1 MQRWLWVVLIT
12 SLVSVS
18 ATTVRAQD
26 KSLGKTT
33 STGPQLGGR
42 LSRFREERPAEIP
55 SASYLI
61 YQRAQRQAEQ
71 RAARIEANKWA
82 GYAPT
87 RPSIGYAAYAVDL
100 NPGLYKP
107 WVSAY
112 NGYHF
117 GW

>member
-1 MQRWLWVVLIT
+1 MQRWLWVVLIS

-18 ATTVRAQD
+18 ANSVRAQD
-26 KSLGKTT
+26 KSLSR

-42 LSRFREERPAEIP
+42 LSRFREERAPEIP

-61 YQRAQRQAEQ
+61 FQRAQRNAEQ
-71 RAARIEANKWA
+71 RSARIAANKLA
-82 GYAPT
+82 GYVPT
-87 RPSIGYAAYAVDL
+87 RPSIGYAAYAADV
-100 NPGLYKP
+100 NPGVYKP
-107 WVSAY
+107 WVAAY

>member
-1 MQRWLWVVLIT
+1 MHRWLWVVLIS

-18 ATTVRAQD
+18 ASSVRAQD
-26 KSLGKTT
+26 KSI
-33 STGPQLGGR
+33 SNSAGPQLGGR
-42 LSRFREERPAEIP
+42 LSRFREERAPEIP
-55 SASYLI
+55 SASFLI

-71 RAARIEANKWA
+71 RAARLEANKWA

-87 RPSIGYAAYAVDL
+87 RPTIGYAAYATDV
-100 NPGLYKP
+100 NPGIYKP
-107 WVSAY
+107 WVAAY